1 MLREPTR
8 WRWITRPAYLTIA
21 RTHPPIQAWL
31 HVLVVTTRKWGWCL
45 SETRNYTET
54 QTNEPFLPF
63 LPDTHSKRV
72 RGPGPWCEVYLWS
85 LCPEFS
91 QLTSWTH
98 SIYGAV
104 VPKGD
109 RGERPVLTWTICK
122 SDKEVVHMTGLR
134 GGKTLTSH
142 LIVFFPLCGN
152 AQLRPSRLG
161 AVLWCV
167 SIGSKGAS
175 VRSDGM
181 LSCVLAFC
189 VPQSLQDVFAYDFPV
204 PAMTHATSCSITP
217 RFLPCSALFDFRN
230 RTGTLLCLEICIG
243 RSFSFFCTSDCHIFF
258 WWHSPI
264 SRFIIASYT
273 PLMSSRVVTVAL

>member
-1 MLREPTR
+1 M
-8 WRWITRPAYLTIA
+8 
-21 RTHPPIQAWL
+21 
-31 HVLVVTTRKWGWCL
+31 
-45 SETRNYTET
+45 
-54 QTNEPFLPF
+54 
-63 LPDTHSKRV
+63 
-72 RGPGPWCEVYLWS
+72 
-85 LCPEFS
+85 
-91 QLTSWTH
+91 
-98 SIYGAV
+98 
-104 VPKGD
+104 
-109 RGERPVLTWTICK
+109 LTWTICK

-243 RSFSFFCTSDCHIFF
+243 RSFSFFCTSDCHFF
-258 WWHSPI
+258 
-264 SRFIIASYT
+264 FGG
-273 PLMSSRVVTVAL
+273 VAFSHK